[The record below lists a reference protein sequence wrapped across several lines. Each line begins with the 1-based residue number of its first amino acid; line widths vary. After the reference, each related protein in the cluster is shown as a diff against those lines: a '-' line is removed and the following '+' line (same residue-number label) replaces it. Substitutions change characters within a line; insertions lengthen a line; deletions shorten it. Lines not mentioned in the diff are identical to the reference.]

1 MSTLLSVRGLVK
13 EYPQRGA
20 RRSDPPFRAVD
31 DVFFDLEEGSTLA
44 IVGESGSGKSTTGRC
59 ALRLIEPTAG
69 SVVYDGVDLVGLSAD
84 DMRRRRSEM
93 QIVFQDTY
101 ASLDPRWTVG
111 RLLAEPLE
119 LHGRVSRREVRT
131 RVGNMLET
139 VGLEAGHADRYPHE
153 FSGGQRQR
161 IGIARALMLKPRLV
175 VCDEPVSAL
184 DVSVQAQVLN
194 LLMELQR
201 ELDISMLFIS
211 HDMAVVERVSHHV
224 AVMYLGR
231 IVEIGS
237 RRQVFENPQHSYTR
251 QLMSAVPVADP
262 RQKKINEDL
271 RFRPIPSPIFP
282 VDYVAPA
289 SVYREVAPGHRVL
302 VDPVTHG

>member
-13 EYPQRGA
+13 EYHQRGA
-20 RRSDPPFRAVD
+20 RRGAAPFRAVD
-31 DVFFDLEEGSTLA
+31 EVDFDLEEGTTLA

-59 ALRLIEPTAG
+59 ALRLIEPTEG

-84 DMRRRRSEM
+84 EMRRRRSQM

-111 RLLAEPLE
+111 RLLSEPLE
-119 LHGRVSRREVRT
+119 LHERLGRRDVRI
-131 RVGNMLET
+131 RVADMLET
-139 VGLEAGHADRYPHE
+139 VGLEAAHADRYPHE

-194 LLMELQR
+194 LMKDLQD
-201 ELDISMLFIS
+201 EFGLSYLFIS
-211 HDMAVVERVSHHV
+211 HDIAVVEFMADDVI
-224 AVMYLGR
+224 VMNHGKVVEAGR
-231 IVEIGS
+231 CAEV
-237 RRQVFENPQHSYTR
+237 
-251 QLMSAVPVADP
+251 LADP
-262 RQKKINEDL
+262 RNPYTRALLAAVPEPDPAAARDRASRRAVVEAGL
-271 RFRPIPSPIFP
+271 R
-282 VDYVAPA
+282 A
-289 SVYREVAPGHRVL
+289 SSAEVA
-302 VDPVTHG
+302 

>member
-1 MSTLLSVRGLVK
+1 
-13 EYPQRGA
+13 
-20 RRSDPPFRAVD
+20 
-31 DVFFDLEEGSTLA
+31 
-44 IVGESGSGKSTTGRC
+44 
-59 ALRLIEPTAG
+59 
-69 SVVYDGVDLVGLSAD
+69 
-84 DMRRRRSEM
+84 M

-131 RVGNMLET
+131 RVGDMLET

-194 LLMELQR
+194 LMKDLQD
-201 ELDISMLFIS
+201 EFGLSYLFIS
-211 HDMAVVERVSHHV
+211 HDIAVVEFM
-224 AVMYLGR
+224 ADDLIVMNRGQV
-231 IVEIGS
+231 VEAGPS
-237 RRQVFENPQHSYTR
+237 AEVLSDPKDPYTR
-251 QLMSAVPVADP
+251 ALLAAVPDPDPETAARDRAARRAVVAAGLHAAA
-262 RQKKINEDL
+262 EE
-271 RFRPIPSPIFP
+271 S
-282 VDYVAPA
+282 A
-289 SVYREVAPGHRVL
+289 G
-302 VDPVTHG
+302 

>member
-13 EYPQRGA
+13 EYRQRGA
-20 RRSDPPFRAVD
+20 RRGEPPFRAVD
-31 DVFFDLEEGSTLA
+31 EVDFDLEEGTTLA

-69 SVVYDGVDLVGLSAD
+69 SVVYDGVDLIGLSAD
-84 DMRRRRSEM
+84 EMRRRRLQM

-119 LHGRVSRREVRT
+119 LHERIGRREVRS
-131 RVGNMLET
+131 RVGEMLET
-139 VGLEAGHADRYPHE
+139 VGLEAAHADRYPHE

-194 LLMELQR
+194 LMKDLQD
-201 ELDISMLFIS
+201 EFGLSYLFIS
-211 HDMAVVERVSHHV
+211 HDIAVVEFMADDVI
-224 AVMYLGR
+224 VMNHGKVVESGR
-231 IVEIGS
+231 CADVLAD
-237 RRQVFENPQHSYTR
+237 PQDPYTR
-251 QLMSAVPVADP
+251 ALLAAVPEPDP
-262 RQKKINEDL
+262 GAARDRAARRAVVEAGL
-271 RFRPIPSPIFP
+271 R
-282 VDYVAPA
+282 AA
-289 SVYREVAPGHRVL
+289 AAEVA
-302 VDPVTHG
+302 

>member
-131 RVGNMLET
+131 RVGDMLET

-194 LLMELQR
+194 LMKDLQD
-201 ELDISMLFIS
+201 EFGLSYLFIS
-211 HDMAVVERVSHHV
+211 HDIAVVEFM
-224 AVMYLGR
+224 ADDLIVMNRGQV
-231 IVEIGS
+231 VEAGPS
-237 RRQVFENPQHSYTR
+237 AEVLSDPKDPYTR
-251 QLMSAVPVADP
+251 ALLAAVPDPDPETAARDRAARRAVVAAGLHAAA
-262 RQKKINEDL
+262 EE
-271 RFRPIPSPIFP
+271 S
-282 VDYVAPA
+282 A
-289 SVYREVAPGHRVL
+289 G
-302 VDPVTHG
+302 